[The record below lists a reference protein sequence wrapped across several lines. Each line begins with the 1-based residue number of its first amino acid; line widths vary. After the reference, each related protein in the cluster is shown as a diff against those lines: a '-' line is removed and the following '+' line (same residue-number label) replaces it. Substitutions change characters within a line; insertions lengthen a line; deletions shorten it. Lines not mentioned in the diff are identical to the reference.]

1 MAQALVDGSAHEAL
15 GLSVTW
21 SSPDYLNE
29 QQCLASM
36 ERVFDVCATCRRCL
50 SLCTTFPALFDL
62 IDESDDSELRSVP
75 KSRYLNLAD
84 QCHLCD
90 QCHVGHCPY
99 SAPHPQQI
107 NFPATMLRAKAVKF
121 AKGGVS
127 YTNALERH
135 HPLSHLAGIPVVT
148 ALANTIVDSSAVRK
162 LMERITGVDAQAW
175 LPKLAKRTFL
185 AQASSLIMANPS
197 QAAVVADH
205 GQVPRQVAI
214 FAGCYVNLYEP
225 EIGQDLIQVLQH
237 NDIECVIANL
247 EGCCGQA
254 KLTTGDLSGFAA
266 VARANI
272 PSLLAL
278 AESGY
283 AIVSPSPS
291 CARIFTHKLPALF
304 PADTDIQRVKDAFW
318 APTEYL
324 IALHGEGTLRTD
336 FVNTLGK
343 VNYHEPFLGG
353 AHGGI
358 ARYTETLLGLV
369 PDTKVNVVKGSPG
382 FGSHWGNQREDFPG
396 AIKLGQRVFRQ
407 MAEQAP
413 DYLSTDCQLTGRQ
426 IAWGIEILDLVQTS
440 DKKPEL
446 AHPLTLLRMSYGL

>member
-1 MAQALVDGSAHEAL
+1 MAQALVEDSGHDTL
-15 GLSVTW
+15 GQSVGWT
-21 SSPDYLNE
+21 SPDYFNE
-29 QQCLASM
+29 QECLSSM
-36 ERVFDVCATCRRCL
+36 ERVFEVCATCRLCL
-50 SLCTTFPALFDL
+50 SQCNTFPSLFDL
-62 IDESDDSELRSVP
+62 IDESEDSELGSVP
-75 KSRYLNLAD
+75 KSRYLDLAD

-90 QCHVGHCPY
+90 QCHLGHCPY

-107 NFPATMLRAKAVKF
+107 DFPATMLRAKAIKF
-121 AKGGVS
+121 AKGSIGHAS
-127 YTNALERH
+127 AAGRH
-135 HPLSHLAGIPVVT
+135 HPFSHLAGVPVVA
-148 ALANTIVDSSAVRK
+148 ALANTVVGSSVARK
-162 LMERITGVDAQAW
+162 LIERSTGIDAQAW
-175 LPKLAKRTFL
+175 LPKLAKQTFL
-185 AQASSLIMANPS
+185 AQERALILAHPT
-197 QAAVVADH
+197 QAPVVADH
-205 GQVPRQVAI
+205 SLVPRQVAI
-214 FAGCYVNLYEP
+214 YAGCYINLHEP

-254 KLTTGDLSGFAA
+254 KLTMGDISGFAA

-324 IALHGEGTLRTD
+324 VALHGEGALRID

-353 AHGGI
+353 AHLGI
-358 ARYTETLLGLV
+358 ARHTETLLGLV

-382 FGSHWGNQREDFPG
+382 FGSHWGNQREDYPV

-407 MAEQAP
+407 MAEPA
-413 DYLSTDCQLTGRQ
+413 DYLTTDCQLTGRQ

-446 AHPLTLLRMSYGL
+446 AHPLTLLRMAYGL